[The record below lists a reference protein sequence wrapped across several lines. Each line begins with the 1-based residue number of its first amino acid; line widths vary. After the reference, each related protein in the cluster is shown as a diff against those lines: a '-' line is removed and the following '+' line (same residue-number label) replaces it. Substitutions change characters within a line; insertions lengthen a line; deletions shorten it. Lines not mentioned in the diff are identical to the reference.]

1 MSKKC
6 QNSQKMAKKT
16 TISIFIDQQ
25 DVLSGLKVDIHVR
38 LEPPKLLET
47 FRITYPVDALVMSL
61 DALELLNQLENLR
74 ESSKREKRV
83 RVEWSKQQHHQQQSM
98 QQSVSQLLSVS
109 RYSQQDQPSVSNL

>member
-1 MSKKC
+1 
-6 QNSQKMAKKT
+6 
-16 TISIFIDQQ
+16 
-25 DVLSGLKVDIHVR
+25 
-38 LEPPKLLET
+38 
-47 FRITYPVDALVMSL
+47 MSL

-109 RYSQQDQPSVSNL
+109 RYSQQDQPSESVVIVISQSDCPREEVIDISS